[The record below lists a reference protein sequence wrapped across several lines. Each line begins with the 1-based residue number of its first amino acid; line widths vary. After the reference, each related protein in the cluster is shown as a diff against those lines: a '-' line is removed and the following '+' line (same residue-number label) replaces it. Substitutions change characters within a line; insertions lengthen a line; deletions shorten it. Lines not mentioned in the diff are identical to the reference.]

1 MRSASPV
8 WSASM
13 ADASP
18 TGEAAP
24 SIEWQPAQGPEGRA
38 EFSRD
43 FSHTAPI
50 HGLWDKPEPQWSLA
64 DADDALVQTRSGS
77 HTVETPPSRV
87 PGQEKAFRPGDES
100 PAPVRGELMLSPPR
114 SDWDA
119 TLLCG
124 CFRKWAIQTDESRR
138 MQLEF
143 SHAVAQFEEEA
154 ERWREYVLTR
164 AFRLWRLSIRM
175 QIAAAYAA
183 ETVYRYCWHRW
194 TLLVRITLAELH
206 REDVLLCSCL
216 TAFRQVCVAIAHDRR
231 YQARATL
238 MRLSLAAAHGQQ
250 KQLACAYSRQHGL
263 DDRWRRWI
271 DFAREASRKRQA
283 STLAEAQAIRWRHR
297 HMPGWLDRWV
307 SYASEKT
314 ASRIRRTTA
323 GTHCRRSTL
332 KFCTRTWYRYLQIRK
347 HKLRRVAQVL
357 IVLSSRILGTAMSRW
372 KMTAELARKLKHAVM
387 RLSHRVVLTS
397 WDAWI
402 ERIREWKQMELI
414 TALAANHSWVTGAR
428 WAFCVWRDNATR
440 YRLVNHKVKLAVA
453 RLLNLTLGSAFGT
466 WADTAKEVIDQRNK
480 LERIIALIMN
490 RALHS
495 AFRGWEASTVEKRL
509 DREKMLRVV
518 KMFQN
523 VRLGAAFQGWFA
535 RTQSS
540 ITNREKLLW
549 VIKLLQGSHVVSA
562 FNAWRNRTEFKVES
576 RKKVARAVRL
586 MLNSVLHSAFAG
598 WHDKSSAK
606 MAHKAKLRKA
616 IVVMGNVAL
625 SSAWGGW
632 CKYVEVRTSNRSKV
646 NGVIGRMHNSLIGKA
661 FESWARHTDAVF
673 EAREQLHNAVLR
685 CDKCVC
691 VARVVAGWHRATR
704 RLARR
709 RLKREHERAKYVVY
723 HKVLTHVRD
732 AVKQRAFNTWVF
744 VLAEIMH
751 NRDKLERFLSMFFNR
766 FLRSA
771 FNGWKASTLEKSLNR
786 EKMMRVVKMFQS
798 QTLASAFNSWF
809 DTIQTMLDMKKVMIA
824 VLAALSNRKM
834 KSALQAWSHCTIERI
849 EQREIMF
856 KAARL
861 IANYRTAAAF
871 NGWCARCTEKAEQR
885 DKAGWAVRHILHR
898 SLVCAFNSWTLNAR
912 QMVESKHIMM
922 AVIRTFSRKG
932 LAAALSRWVEFSL
945 ERAGMR
951 ALLAQ
956 TICAMQ
962 SFTVQAYF
970 NLWTESL
977 RGDQSLRY
985 LLNRT
990 LARAFVSWSNTVQEK
1005 MENMARIEKSLR
1017 TITNRA
1023 VASAMHSWASAVTI
1037 AKTNREKLAAVL
1049 NRFRNRTLAS
1059 ALHSWAHVGSAAKS
1073 NREKVTAILQR
1084 FRGRA
1089 AVLALSE
1096 WKNAVAIILD
1106 HRELLAQIVKRFQ
1119 NRALTASFHSWQEL
1133 AIDRASKKEQLHRAL
1148 EILGGSRRGSAFSG
1162 WVATVQ
1168 ERIENRI
1175 KLQAVHTRMR
1185 SLAVAGAF
1193 TTWASYATEKTTI
1206 QNKLSAVLV
1215 RISKLA
1221 LAGSFNAW
1229 CNTAQRSLQVNGFIF
1244 DLTTKWRTGQLR
1256 QVFESWFVWAA
1267 RRTELAAV
1275 ENAIALAREQKA
1287 KAGLMRSWSLLFV
1300 ACCTYRLFMARLA
1313 IHTWAKHA
1321 TSAKHARILSR
1332 AMAKFCMRMVSL
1344 CFEGWKDANGTSVRH
1359 QKVVQKVLSKINN
1372 RALSASFN
1380 AWAECA
1386 VEQAAFGKWAS
1397 LKAESFARRL
1407 LGDMMYSAF
1416 RTWREWNLRRERTR
1430 LIGTRIEELRARTVK
1445 RQRMLKWRQRYV
1457 QSSTITRIRRQGVQ
1471 VVWGHWTQLVQ
1482 RQVYRREQIKA
1493 AAQRWRTCTT
1503 AGRFRHWQSSI
1514 VEARRIRAA
1523 AQKLQTRQWWCRW
1536 RCHSTQSVLGRLN
1549 GAVKRILLHRVGM
1562 ALGKWREFCSMRA
1575 QQRATVAAA
1584 VKRMQQRELVAV
1596 FNRWDS
1602 ATRKQAGDNRAVA
1615 TAVRRLRARI
1625 ASSAF
1630 VAWASLSACSAS
1642 KKHILAS
1649 AVNRLRL
1656 RSVRMAFMRWWVE
1669 AEHSVTLRGL
1679 LRVWV
1684 GRRVAAM
1691 LSHYIS
1697 VWRDTVLVNGHRR
1710 WAADT
1715 IAVATCARLA
1725 ARAWSAW
1732 VLIHKCDMVQ
1742 QTANAR
1748 GARIVLH
1755 QWFSATQRCAEHRWR
1770 LQVVRERRAARIL
1783 GLLLAAWRY
1792 HAIYSC
1798 RSREVVAA
1806 SRLRR
1811 HRAQAA
1817 YCLTVWRHFVAYT
1830 MELRRALWLWLG
1842 RRVAVMLTASFRR
1855 WLEFCTRQATTEL
1868 TWIRAVDF
1876 ASVRINAA
1884 LDQCFFALR
1893 RHALEKAERRQLRDM
1908 AADCCTRRQLKACFE
1923 SWRGHLAELALA
1935 DRQSSLAFGAF
1946 DSSLG
1951 GYLDAA
1957 SLATTS
1963 PMSTMQEMVAIAP
1976 PATSIGQATELQQS
1990 PWRSESLVQLGRE
2003 LEALAS
2009 SFQMIGRPVMAPAA
2023 TQ

>member
-283 STLAEAQAIRWRHR
+283 STLAAAQAIRWRHR

-402 ERIREWKQMELI
+402 QRIREWKQMELI

-428 WAFCVWRDNATR
+428 WAFCVWCDNATR

-661 FESWARHTDAVF
+661 FESWARYTDAVF

-723 HKVLTHVRD
+723 HKVLTHVHD

-951 ALLAQ
+951 AL
-956 TICAMQ
+956 
-962 SFTVQAYF
+962 F
-970 NLWTESL
+970 
-977 RGDQSLRY
+977 
-985 LLNRT
+985 
-990 LARAFVSWSNTVQEK
+990 
-1005 MENMARIEKSLR
+1005 
-1017 TITNRA
+1017 
-1023 VASAMHSWASAVTI
+1023 
-1037 AKTNREKLAAVL
+1037 
-1049 NRFRNRTLAS
+1049 
-1059 ALHSWAHVGSAAKS
+1059 
-1073 NREKVTAILQR
+1073 
-1084 FRGRA
+1084 
-1089 AVLALSE
+1089 
-1096 WKNAVAIILD
+1096 
-1106 HRELLAQIVKRFQ
+1106 KRFQ

-1133 AIDRASKKEQLHRAL
+1133 AIDRATKKEQLHRAL

-1162 WVATVQ
+1162 WLATVQ

-1332 AMAKFCMRMVSL
+1332 AMAKFCMRTVSL

-1380 AWAECA
+1380 AWAERA

-1445 RQRMLKWRQRYV
+1445 RQRMLTWRQRYV

-1482 RQVYRREQIKA
+1482 REIYRREQIKA

-1523 AQKLQTRQWWCRW
+1523 AQKLRTRQWWCRW

-1549 GAVKRILLHRVGM
+1549 GAVKRILLHRIGM

-1884 LDQCFFALR
+1884 LDQCFFVLR

>member
-283 STLAEAQAIRWRHR
+283 STLAAAQAIRWRHR

-402 ERIREWKQMELI
+402 QRIREWKQMELI

-428 WAFCVWRDNATR
+428 WAFCVWCDNATR

-661 FESWARHTDAVF
+661 FESWARYTDAVF

-723 HKVLTHVRD
+723 HKVLTHVHD

-951 ALLAQ
+951 AL
-956 TICAMQ
+956 
-962 SFTVQAYF
+962 F
-970 NLWTESL
+970 
-977 RGDQSLRY
+977 
-985 LLNRT
+985 
-990 LARAFVSWSNTVQEK
+990 
-1005 MENMARIEKSLR
+1005 
-1017 TITNRA
+1017 
-1023 VASAMHSWASAVTI
+1023 
-1037 AKTNREKLAAVL
+1037 
-1049 NRFRNRTLAS
+1049 
-1059 ALHSWAHVGSAAKS
+1059 
-1073 NREKVTAILQR
+1073 
-1084 FRGRA
+1084 
-1089 AVLALSE
+1089 
-1096 WKNAVAIILD
+1096 
-1106 HRELLAQIVKRFQ
+1106 KRFQ

-1133 AIDRASKKEQLHRAL
+1133 AIDRATKKEQLHRAL

-1162 WVATVQ
+1162 WLATVQ

-1332 AMAKFCMRMVSL
+1332 AMAKFCMRTVSL

-1380 AWAECA
+1380 AWAERA

-1445 RQRMLKWRQRYV
+1445 RQRMLTWRQRYV

-1482 RQVYRREQIKA
+1482 REIYRREQIKA

-1549 GAVKRILLHRVGM
+1549 GAVKRILLHRIGM

-1884 LDQCFFALR
+1884 LDQCFFVLR